1 MQDFCPNRKYEENEP
16 KNYCF
21 NPNLAWLFNLGWGGG
36 GCFPSPMILA
46 LEFR

>member
-16 KNYCF
+16 KNYRF

-36 GCFPSPMILA
+36 GVFSITHDFGL
-46 LEFR
+46 RV